1 MKTSKDFTP
10 QHMCSEYEHMGSHIN
25 LEDNEA
31 IANKVIKDYCVNSLT
46 GKKSSVPIE
55 QQLEV
60 MLMKQGYIWLT
71 DKQRNSEL
79 WSLRKRVE
87 RYLMSETRPITSLT
101 KSERILPASENVFGE
116 DVEVLADY
124 LVVSDDK
131 QYVNVISVRGEEAR
145 LDQNEL
151 ASEWGTYFLCQLGH
165 FLYPNAIVTAEINYL
180 RDATPGIEAKLLN
193 ENFFNP
199 VSGRSEKTTR
209 LPMSASV
216 RQYFEEKR
224 NFELE
229 HVSKCHDCSS
239 CSNAAKCNYERPLM
253 VTEAIRELNANNVPL
268 TIQQRQAATTH
279 DIRPL
284 IKAKAGSGKT
294 TVTAL
299 NCLDAIKK
307 GERPENILM
316 VSYTVNGAQEIVNR
330 VQSFLNGTPLTQ
342 EELAIQRRLGTD
354 IQDTSTL
361 QVNAQEIIHGTFNSF
376 CQSLITERFEEL
388 GYEKPPVVL
397 TDDKRLE
404 LINLLIDKYPK
415 LPGVKYKNRTSVLSK
430 KKSNP
435 ISEDDALA
443 LVSTLFANVKK
454 HNLLE
459 EDKET
464 VLEAEISKLY
474 ENKREKSGEPMSQRS
489 LFLATEYLTVMFE
502 EYEHLLKEHCLI
514 EFADHPYLVCQL
526 HDKDPYLFNDLHY
539 IYVDEFQDTTEA
551 FLNLLNRMCDHT
563 YIDPLTEKECPPK
576 LFCVGDDKQA
586 LFRFANATD
595 RGILNFES
603 IYGQSTIIDIQE
615 NFRCSKTAIDFVNQ
629 LNDEMKNRFGTQA
642 AEPLIATAAPGDPIV
657 VKSYNT
663 RQDEYKDI
671 ARMVEQD
678 VKNGIPLSEIY
689 IQASTRR
696 ELLAIGSEL
705 AKRKLPVVT
714 KCSVSIIENSNVQAA
729 VNFLRASIVIPTK
742 KQLENDLLSYEF
754 VRQQNQTP
762 HTLSFA
768 DVEEDAK
775 TLQHSLKEQKITPE
789 LVMEYLNALD
799 PNGEDECY
807 QEFLQDYSACH
818 SLQAMKEAL
827 TTFISF
833 GKGRTFK
840 RDGDYEAIVLGTPW
854 AIKGLEGQSVYV
866 CMDGYDDVSFYKIK
880 KREAIKTEIKDK
892 ANLAY
897 TACTRIAGTKEYEGE
912 DGKKHRGTLHVTGV
926 RFFATD
932 HKTGQRYENRFLNAA
947 FSAIG
952 KHFTR
957 QASEIEDDQQ
967 KEFPNFAE
975 WVAEKQAINNPMH
988 RRPTRR

>member
-10 QHMCSEYEHMGSHIN
+10 QNLCSEYEHIDSHIN

-31 IANKVIKDYCVNSLT
+31 IANKVLADYCVSSLVK
-46 GKKSSVPIE
+46 GKGSAPIE

-60 MLMKQGYIWLT
+60 MLMKQGYTWLT
-71 DKQRNSEL
+71 DKQRQSEL
-79 WSLRKRVE
+79 WTLKKRAE
-87 RYLMSETRPITSLT
+87 RYLMSETRPITPLT
-101 KSERILPASENVFGE
+101 KADRILPASENVFGE

-131 QYVNVISVRGEEAR
+131 KFVNVISVRGEEAR
-145 LDQNEL
+145 LDHQNL
-151 ASEWGTYFLCQLGH
+151 SSEWETYFLLQLGQ
-165 FLYPNAIVTAEINYL
+165 FLYPEAVVTAEINYL
-180 RDATPGIEAKLLN
+180 RDPSPAIERKLLG

-199 VSGRSEKTTR
+199 VSMSSEKTTR
-209 LPMSASV
+209 LVNSQTTRS
-216 RQYFEEKR
+216 YFSEKR

-229 HVSKCHDCSS
+229 HVNKCHDCGT
-239 CSNAAKCNYERPLM
+239 CPNAAKCNYERPLV
-253 VTEAIRELNANNVPL
+253 VTEAVRELNANNVPL

-279 DIRPL
+279 DVRTL

-342 EELAIQRRLGTD
+342 EELEIQRRLGTD

-361 QVNAQEIIHGTFNSF
+361 NVNAQEIIHGTFNSF
-376 CQSLITERFEEL
+376 CQTLITERFEEL
-388 GYEKPPVVL
+388 GYEKAPTVL
-397 TDDKRLE
+397 SDDKRLE
-404 LINLLIDKYPK
+404 LINSLVDKYPR
-415 LPGVKYKNRTSVLSK
+415 LPGLKYKNRTSVLSK
-430 KKSNP
+430 KSN
-435 ISEDDALA
+435 SFVTEDDALA
-443 LVSTLFANVKK
+443 VVSTLFANVKK

-459 EDKET
+459 EDKEL
-464 VLEAEISKLY
+464 VIEAEVAKLY
-474 ENKREKSGEPMSQRS
+474 ENRREKDGSPMSQRS
-489 LFLATEYLTVMFE
+489 LFLATEYLTIMFE
-502 EYEHLLKEHCLI
+502 EYEQLLKEQCVV
-514 EFADHPYLVCQL
+514 EFADHPYLVCKL
-526 HDKDPYLFNDLHY
+526 HDNDPHLFDDLHF

-551 FLNLLNRMCDHT
+551 FLQLLNRMCDHT
-563 YIDPLTEKECPPK
+563 YIDPLTGRECPPK

-603 IYGQSTIIDIQE
+603 IYGESTIIDIQE
-615 NFRCSKTAIDFVNQ
+615 NFRCSKTAIDFVNK
-629 LNDEMKNRFGTQA
+629 LNEEMKARFNTQV
-642 AEPLIATAAPGDPIV
+642 AEPLIATAAPGDPVI
-657 VKSYNT
+657 VKSYDT
-663 RQDEYKDI
+663 RRDEYKDI

-689 IQASTRR
+689 IQAATRK

-729 VNFLRASIVIPTK
+729 VNFLRATIIIPSK
-742 KQLENDLLSYEF
+742 NQLENDLLSYEF

-762 HTLSFA
+762 HTLCME
-768 DVEEDAK
+768 DVVEDAK
-775 TLQHSLKEQKITPE
+775 NLQISLQRQKITPD
-789 LVMEYLNALD
+789 LVLEHLNALD
-799 PNGEDECY
+799 PNKEDECY
-807 QEFLQDYSACH
+807 QEFLQDYSACR
-818 SLQAMKEAL
+818 SIQAMKETL

-866 CMDGYDDVSFYKIK
+866 CMDGYDDVSFYKMGR
-880 KREAIKTEIKDK
+880 REAIKTEMKDK

-932 HKTGQRYENRFLNAA
+932 HKSGQRYENRFLNAA
-947 FSAIG
+947 FSAVG

-957 QASEIEDDQQ
+957 QAAEVEDEQQ
-967 KEFPNFAE
+967 KEFPNISE
-975 WVAEKQAINNPMH
+975 WRMTRQMGDAPIQ
-988 RRPTRR
+988 RRHTRR